1 MVTKNAFLYN
11 DYWYAILNLPITLL
25 QFSRLFKFTLFSVQM
40 QQSNGSLELVSH
52 VVKKE
57 CHAEDQE
64 MQLDK
69 TNNSLRKRWTFSD
82 ATGTTGFPTKWRRM
96 MHHYPALGS
105 AFDWSRRV
113 GNLPQPIRS
122 TTQIWAVTRHQY
134 GISVL
139 VSQTS
144 FRGETTSWRR
154 KMLAVFL
161 R

>member
-11 DYWYAILNLPITLL
+11 DYWYAILNLPITLV
-25 QFSRLFKFTLFSVQM
+25 QSARLIKFTLFSVQM
-40 QQSNGSLELVSH
+40 QQSNGFIGTGQSCG
-52 VVKKE
+52 KKE

-64 MQLDK
+64 MHLNK

-82 ATGTTGFPTKWRRM
+82 ATTGFPTKWRLRN
-96 MHHYPALGS
+96 LK
-105 AFDWSRRV
+105 FDWSRRV

-122 TTQIWAVTRHQY
+122 TTQIWVVTRHQY

-139 VSQTS
+139 VSHTP
-144 FRGETTSWRR
+144 FRGETTRWRR